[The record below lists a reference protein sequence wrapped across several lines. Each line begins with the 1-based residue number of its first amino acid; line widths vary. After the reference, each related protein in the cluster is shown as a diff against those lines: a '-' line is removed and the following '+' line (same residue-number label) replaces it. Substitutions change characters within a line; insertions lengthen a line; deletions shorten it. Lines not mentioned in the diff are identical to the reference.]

1 MFTRSVRP
9 ISLSIVLLSWAVAA
23 PLAGAQDTLQT
34 VKDLYASAA
43 YEDALTA
50 VGRLGA
56 VAPSVETAEYRV
68 FCLVA
73 LGRMVEADRAV
84 EALLTAEPEYHP
96 DPAQAS
102 PRILTLVSQVRHRIG
117 PSLVKQA
124 YQRGRAAMD
133 RQDRDEAID
142 QFETMLRLAND
153 GDVRGDAMVSE
164 LKDLGSG
171 FLTLSRALP
180 AQPPKPAASSSPANA
195 APGTSKTSVITP
207 PKVIQQKL
215 PPWVANPVNRRATEF
230 HGAIRV
236 QISAEGKVTS
246 AEVVRSIHP
255 AYDAA
260 LLRAAE
266 EWIYE
271 PGKKDGVPIAME
283 KTVDVIVTPPS
294 PGK

>member
-1 MFTRSVRP
+1 MFIRSVRH
-9 ISLSIVLLSWAVAA
+9 ISLFIVLATWVVAA
-23 PLAGAQDTLQT
+23 PRADAQETLQT

-56 VAPSVETAEYRV
+56 VAPSTETAEYRV

-102 PRILTLVSQVRHRIG
+102 PRILSLVSQVRHRIG
-117 PSLVKQA
+117 PTLVKQA
-124 YQRGRAAMD
+124 YQRGRAAID
-133 RQDRDEAID
+133 RKDRDEAID
-142 QFETMLRLAND
+142 EFETMLRLAD
-153 GDVRGDAMVSE
+153 DADVRGDAMVSD
-164 LKDLGSG
+164 LKDLGAG
-171 FLTLSRALP
+171 FLTLSKALP
-180 AQPPKPAASSSPANA
+180 AQPKPVASGSPAG
-195 APGTSKTSVITP
+195 APTGVTKASVITP

-215 PPWVANPVNRRATEF
+215 PAWVANPLNRRATEF
-230 HGAIRV
+230 HGTIRV

-255 AYDAA
+255 AYDSA

-266 EWIYE
+266 EWVYE

-283 KTVDVIVTPPS
+283 KTVDVIVTPPP

>member
-1 MFTRSVRP
+1 MFTRSVRL
-9 ISLSIVLLSWAVAA
+9 ISLSIVLIAWVIASPRAF
-23 PLAGAQDTLQT
+23 AQDTLQT

-43 YEDALTA
+43 YEDALSA

-56 VAPSVETAEYRV
+56 VAPSTETAEYRV

-84 EALLTAEPEYHP
+84 ESLLTAEPEYHP

-117 PSLVKQA
+117 PNLVKQA

-133 RQDRDEAID
+133 RKDRDEAID
-142 QFETMLRLAND
+142 EFETMLRLAD
-153 GDVRGDAMVSE
+153 DADVRGDAMVSE
-164 LKDLGSG
+164 LKELGSG

-180 AQPPKPAASSSPANA
+180 VQPKAAASNSAASAPAGASKA
-195 APGTSKTSVITP
+195 AVITP

-215 PPWVANPVNRRATEF
+215 PAWVANPLNRRATEF
-230 HGAIRV
+230 HGSIRV

-260 LLRAAE
+260 LLLAAE
-266 EWIYE
+266 DWLYE
-271 PGKKDGVPIAME
+271 PGKKDGIPIAME
-283 KTVDVIVTPPS
+283 KTVEVIVAPPP

>member
-9 ISLSIVLLSWAVAA
+9 ISLSIVLATWVVAA
-23 PLAGAQDTLQT
+23 PRALAQDTLQT

-56 VAPSVETAEYRV
+56 VAPSTETAEYRV

-102 PRILTLVSQVRHRIG
+102 PRILSLVSQVRHRIG
-117 PSLVKQA
+117 PTLVKQA
-124 YQRGRAAMD
+124 YQRGRAAID
-133 RQDRDEAID
+133 RKDRDEAID
-142 QFETMLRLAND
+142 EFEAMLRLAD
-153 GDVRGDAMVSE
+153 DADVRGDAMVSD
-164 LKDLGSG
+164 LKDLGAG

-180 AQPPKPAASSSPANA
+180 AQPKAAASG
-195 APGTSKTSVITP
+195 APSVPGGATKASVITP
-207 PKVIQQKL
+207 PRVIQQKL
-215 PPWVANPVNRRATEF
+215 PAWVANPLNRRATEF

-260 LLRAAE
+260 LVRAAE
-266 EWIYE
+266 EWVYE
-271 PGKKDGVPIAME
+271 PGKKDGVPIPME
-283 KTVDVIVTPPS
+283 KTVDVIVTPPP